1 MEAPAGLWPGL
12 LAVMAPNSGTWLYVH
27 RLLAVRVPKEGGLL
41 TKGDAVFHM
50 DIGLVPATLV
60 GIVVKVQRN
69 AYTLDLNT
77 PVQRRLAWMVAQ
89 LSRTGA
95 KCYAAR
101 RWRLAAMSH
110 RGIALLDQL
119 AWRLRRKT

>member
-1 MEAPAGLWPGL
+1 
-12 LAVMAPNSGTWLYVH
+12 
-27 RLLAVRVPKEGGLL
+27 
-41 TKGDAVFHM
+41 M